1 MREDKFHII
10 GVLAVVAL
18 TCVSFSCKPSL
29 DRAAARSFSDSF
41 VSDLD
46 QNRMEEAL
54 KKVDPE
60 LFRLAGSD
68 KVMAA
73 LKQARDVCDGPL
85 TSQFQFDEIGVA
97 RDPRRTTNAHKNVPL
112 WCRKRQTTALL
123 SSHGKSVSRQRGW
136 LHCWCAE
143 CKEAIG

>member
-1 MREDKFHII
+1 MREDRFHII

-18 TCVSFSCKPSL
+18 TCASFSCKPSL

-46 QNRMEEAL
+46 QNRMDEAL

-60 LFRLAGSD
+60 LIRLAGSY

-85 TSQFQFDEIGVA
+85 TSQFQFDEIGFYVTLDGRQMPTRTFHYGA
-97 RDPRRTTNAHKNVPL
+97 GNDKQPHYCAVTVKVFPGSGDGYTVGTLNAKRR
-112 WCRKRQTTALL
+112 
-123 SSHGKSVSRQRGW
+123 
-136 LHCWCAE
+136 
-143 CKEAIG
+143 